1 MNSKRPKVTVGLA
14 FYNPGADFELAIKS
28 VFAQTFTDWEFILV
42 DDGSNDGSLEFAQS
56 IDDPRVRVFSDGK
69 NVGASIRMNEVIT
82 AAQTP
87 YLIRMDA
94 DDVLHPQRV
103 EIQYAEL
110 LKHGKEAIVGTA
122 TYSIDTQ
129 SQVIGFTPSKQFQ
142 AFGYAARHNLVQP
155 TVAASIEWFLQ
166 HPYSKDWVYRRCED
180 AELWCRA
187 SADSKYINMEMP
199 LVYYREVGNY
209 SLKKQMA
216 TYLGLFNIIYDHHF
230 QQPWRFSL
238 LMGKEL
244 FRLFIIS
251 TLTALGKSEWFVSR
265 RYRPLTSAQKLH
277 AEAGLAIVRNQVL
290 PLAAKKSTVNIQDS
304 SKLSTR

>member
-1 MNSKRPKVTVGLA
+1 MNPKIPKVTVGLA

-56 IDDPRVRVFSDGK
+56 IDDPRVRVLSDGK
-69 NVGASIRMNEVIT
+69 NVGASIRMNEVIA
-82 AAQTP
+82 AAQTA

-94 DDVLHPQRV
+94 DDILHPQRV

-110 LKHGKEAIVGTA
+110 LKHGNEAIVGSS
-122 TYSIDTQ
+122 TYSIDTK
-129 SQVIGFTPSKQFQ
+129 SQVMGFTPSKQFQ

-155 TVAASIEWFLQ
+155 TVSASIEWFLK

-187 SADSKYINMEMP
+187 SVDSKYINIETP

-209 SLKKQMA
+209 SLKKQIA
-216 TYLGLFNIIYDHHF
+216 TYFGLFNIIYDHHF
-230 QQPWRFSL
+230 QQPWHFSL

-244 FRLFIIS
+244 LRLFIIS
-251 TLTALGKSEWFVSR
+251 TLTALGKSDWFVSR
-265 RYRPLTSAQKLH
+265 RYRPLTSDQKLH
-277 AEAGLAIVRNQVL
+277 AEDGLAIVHNQVL
-290 PLAAKKSTVNIQDS
+290 PVVAKKSVVSAQDS
-304 SKLSTR
+304 SNLPQ